1 MSQLGQTRSSDDVPS
16 HVSFSPDRD
25 RIADIPALRIWA
37 DFVAEF
43 ILEGRV
49 GWIDDFLR
57 SMQSQLSR
65 QPHTERPF

>member
-1 MSQLGQTRSSDDVPS
+1 MATFVLVHGAWHGAWCWRRVA
-16 HVSFSPDRD
+16 R
-25 RIADIPALRIWA
+25 LLA
-37 DFVAEF
+37 DFVAEV